1 MEFAKKEEDQLPVT
15 MFGHPQV
22 GAWNDPWAIVEF
34 VYGGIVGSY
43 VNLISETY
51 GETCYVSVM
60 QIGYDMIEWAKRFNK
75 EIDETLWYQPYLQ
88 YFIYALNAFS
98 VVRTAIN
105 CMEMSAE
112 STFLKWYELYPFG
125 APEEQTVE
133 EVNRRITSI
142 KAKLIGKRLKML
154 LDAEG
159 KSARELAESGDVLD
173 DFEADALE
181 ENIDGEEDED

>member
-1 MEFAKKEEDQLPVT
+1 
-15 MFGHPQV
+15 
-22 GAWNDPWAIVEF
+22 
-34 VYGGIVGSY
+34 
-43 VNLISETY
+43 
-51 GETCYVSVM
+51 
-60 QIGYDMIEWAKRFNK
+60 MIEWAKRFNK
-75 EIDETLWYQPYLQ
+75 GIDETLWYQPYLQ

-125 APEEQTVE
+125 APEEQTVQD
-133 EVNRRITSI
+133 VNKRITSI

-181 ENIDGEEDED
+181 ENLDGEEDEDGEGEEEDLENLQAQQGPGGQGGNKKPRGNGEKAGQEG